1 MPKGIFIGLGG
12 TGVTT
17 VARLKALLFQRAYNS
32 NKTAMDADCTFI
44 FYDTDSGAKNN
55 ALKDVELQ
63 GMMGDYPIVDQ
74 GREFVDASST
84 PPYNLY
90 QEAKNASV
98 SDADA
103 QRFLE
108 WAIDPDVDGH
118 FKLPMKELREGAGA
132 QRMAGRTGFYYKSA
146 RLENMIQTGLNSMM
160 QLVNQGRNLQTEHP
174 IIWVF
179 SSCNGGTGSS
189 ALMDVLYLVD
199 RMYKTHVSG
208 GNDPY
213 LRLVL
218 YMPKAYIDVNE
229 QNASTY
235 GESAYATLWELN
247 EFRVDA
253 LNHNDGKKFGTFAAR
268 PDKKGWTRQPWP
280 VCSYVMG
287 IDVESQESGSITKE
301 QMLANTAELC
311 YFLHTGSSG
320 TSMISALD
328 NDLSINAAY
337 ATPLHVNDDPFD
349 WAKFVVGSGYKAITK
364 ADEALKNYV
373 KTRLCYDLFGYGLMG
388 HRMEQLLPNTDDRKI
403 AAKEFASDYILSHL
417 VNIDKFTSSPK
428 GSLYRRYSDSFAKID
443 LPLNETPEKEN
454 WLLMG
459 SSFVGDCKE
468 LTKKLQ
474 NTFDDPSQT
483 YSMRWWINQIE
494 NSVKEGVDKSI
505 IDYGLNYTYSLLD
518 MVDDKYCEEYVVE
531 RLKLKTN
538 LQNLEGQIDAII
550 ANNRPKKGIK
560 ELLPKLKEYREACI
574 NELAVS
580 HIESI
585 IKNITRDKTG
595 LLEYMRRGDR
605 DHIGING
612 LIAAFN
618 SRFGV
623 YKKLYQ
629 DLASDFKKTETEVC
643 SDYFPKIYT
652 FVINSETWM
661 RNNLFEQIY
670 SSIVPLDTSETAQ
683 CFESEGFGCPP
694 MRNTDDGKGLASIL
708 SNIKARVP
716 NQPCL
721 YADLVMSNPQ
731 TQFNDLCKFFYK
743 SIDEYIEAA
752 LNDNNNDVKG
762 WLDMSLDQVFT
773 NYFTKDGAH
782 DPGAQNE
789 YVNKFNSS
797 IPVFYPERSGSHG
810 SVTERT
816 IYVGAS
822 QTLAGVLGFD
832 ATNPN
837 MQYVS
842 DNKIGNRFLVCK
854 LKVGH
859 NFYDYKYFDMIKNY
873 YDSDRLKIEN
883 EGSGCHIHK
892 AFIKRD
898 IKKAYSKVI
907 SKRFDDFLRLC
918 WLDSYFE
925 FLNSHGQTKDI
936 VEAIFGTAKHQDD
949 WDAVDHSKKAS
960 KKTVDEWDIDDDS
973 TTPVEDFD
981 DSDVDVIEEDT
992 FNVDNLD
999 DAETAEVYDVEE
1011 DVELG
1016 YRSIVE
1022 IENNGS
1028 FVVRINKLKQ
1038 SAAGLA
1044 GFSSEDPHEISF
1056 HAVNLVGIRKEI
1068 IKGFEVD
1075 YTNEFF
1081 KLLSDK
1087 FTGSEIGLTKE
1098 MHQKLVRVHAKYSDA
1113 VFNVFKQKINLFLR
1127 ASKHKSDRGD
1137 AVAFKMLQKT
1147 ISSLKGKDIFK

>member
-44 FYDTDSGAKNN
+44 FYDTDPGAKNL

-63 GMMGDYPIVDQ
+63 GMMGEYPIVDQ
-74 GREFVDASST
+74 GREFVDASAT

-98 SDADA
+98 ADADA

-132 QRMAGRTGFYYKSA
+132 QRMAGRTGFYYKSP
-146 RLENMIQTGLNSMM
+146 RLENMIQTGLNSMK
-160 QLVNQGRNLQTEHP
+160 QLVNQGKNLQMEHP

-199 RMYKTHVSG
+199 RMYKTHVSD

-213 LRLVL
+213 LRLIL
-218 YMPKAYIDVNE
+218 YMPKVFIDSNIK
-229 QNASTY
+229 NALNY
-235 GESAYATLWELN
+235 GEGAYATLWELN

-253 LNHNDGKKFGTFAAR
+253 LNHNDGKKFGAFAAR
-268 PDKKGWTRQPWP
+268 PDKKGWTKKPWP

-287 IDVESQESGSITKE
+287 VDVESQESGSVTKE
-301 QMLANTAELC
+301 QMYANTAELC
-311 YFLHTGSSG
+311 YFLHTGSAG
-320 TSMISALD
+320 TSMVSALD
-328 NDLSINAAY
+328 NDLSVNAAY
-337 ATPLHVNDDPFD
+337 ANPLHVKDDLFD

-373 KTRLCYDLFGYGLMG
+373 RTRLCYDLFGYGLMG
-388 HRMEQLLPNTDDRKI
+388 HRMEQLLPNTDECKI
-403 AAKEFASDYILSHL
+403 AAKEFASNYILSHL
-417 VNIDKFTSSPK
+417 VNIDKFTSSPQ
-428 GSLYRRYSDSFAKID
+428 GSLYKRYMDRFATINI
-443 LPLNETPEKEN
+443 PLETPEKEEWPN
-454 WLLMG
+454 TG
-459 SSFVGDCKE
+459 ASFVEDCKK

-474 NTFDDPSQT
+474 STFEDPTQT
-483 YSMRWWINQIE
+483 YSMQWWISQIE
-494 NSVKEGVDKSI
+494 NSVKEGVDKSV
-505 IDYGLNYTYSLLD
+505 IDHGLNYTYSLLD
-518 MVDDKYCEEYVVE
+518 MVDDKYCEEYVIG
-531 RLKLKTN
+531 KLKSKMN
-538 LQNLEGQIDAII
+538 LKSLEDAIDAII
-550 ANNRPKKGIK
+550 ANNRPKKGFKELVPKMTEYRDACIK
-560 ELLPKLKEYREACI
+560 EL
-574 NELAVS
+574 AVN
-580 HIESI
+580 HIEAI
-585 IKNITRDKTG
+585 IKNLTHDKSG

-618 SRFGV
+618 SRFGI
-623 YKKLYQ
+623 YKKHYQ

-643 SDYFPKIYT
+643 SDYFPKISS

-661 RNNLFEQIY
+661 RNNLFEQKY
-670 SSIVPLDTSETAQ
+670 SSIVPLDTSETAL
-683 CFESEGFGCPP
+683 CFESEGLGCPP
-694 MRNTDDGKGLASIL
+694 MRNSDDGRGLASIL

-716 NQPCL
+716 NQPYL
-721 YADLVMSNPQ
+721 FADLVMSNPQ
-731 TQFNDLCKFFYK
+731 TQFNDLCKMFYK
-743 SIDEYIEAA
+743 SIDEFIDAS
-752 LNDNNNDVKG
+752 LNDNNNEVKK
-762 WLDMSLDQVFT
+762 WLDMPLDQFFT
-773 NYFTKDGAH
+773 NYFIKDGAP
-782 DPGAQNE
+782 DLVAQNE
-789 YVNKFNSS
+789 YINKFNSS

-822 QTLAGVLGFD
+822 QNMANLLGFSAAD
-832 ATNPN
+832 PN
-837 MQYVS
+837 MQYLP

-859 NFYDYKYFDMIKNY
+859 NFYDYRYFDMIKNY
-873 YDSDRLKIEN
+873 YDSDRLKIEE

-898 IKKAYSKVI
+898 IKKAYNKVI

-925 FLNSHGQTKDI
+925 FLNAHGQTKDI
-936 VEAIFGTAKHQDD
+936 VEAIFGTAKPQDD
-949 WDAVDHSKKAS
+949 WDAVDSPKKPSKKI
-960 KKTVDEWDIDDDS
+960 VDEWDIDDDLA
-973 TTPVEDFD
+973 TPTDDFD
-981 DSDVDVIEEDT
+981 DLDLNTLEEDSI
-992 FNVDNLD
+992 NLDDLD
-999 DAETAEVYDVEE
+999 DAEASENYDVEE

-1016 YRSIVE
+1016 YRSIIE
-1022 IENNGS
+1022 IENNGG
-1028 FVVRINKLKQ
+1028 FVVRINKLKK
-1038 SAAGLA
+1038 SAAGLI
-1044 GFSSEDPHEISF
+1044 GFSSETPHEINF
-1056 HAVNLVGIRKEI
+1056 RATNLVGIRKEI
-1068 IKGFEVD
+1068 INGFEVD

-1087 FTGSEIGLTKE
+1087 FTGSEIGLTNE
-1098 MHQKLVRVHAKYSDA
+1098 MRQKLVKVHSRYREE

-1137 AVAFKMLQKT
+1137 SLVFKMLQKT
-1147 ISSLKGKDIFK
+1147 IESLKGKDIFK